1 MLRKKIE
8 KSVSQDSKLK
18 SQESKMKYN
27 KQKNLCVSTTRKA
40 KRSYFENLDLKD
52 IIDRN
57 KFLATLKL
65 LFSNKMESTEY
76 ITLEEN
82 GKNIS
87 NDKELARMFK
97 ELFLNIVP
105 NLGIN
110 TNHRFLM
117 KTETENDSIEK
128 TIAKYKNHRSIISI
142 KNFMGNSGSSFLF
155 QHVPKDKTTKAIK
168 MLDPKKVVQSNDIPT
183 KSKRLVIS

>member
-1 MLRKKIE
+1 MLRKKVE

-18 SQESKMKYN
+18 SQEYKMKYN
-27 KQKNLCVSTTRKA
+27 KQKKLCASMTRKA
-40 KRSYFENLDLKD
+40 KRSYLKNLDLKD
-52 IIDRN
+52 IIDRD
-57 KFLATLKL
+57 KFRATLKL
-65 LFSNKMESTEY
+65 LFSNKIESTEY

-87 NDKELARMFK
+87 NDKELARMFN

-117 KTETENDSIEK
+117 KTETEND
-128 TIAKYKNHRSIISI
+128 
-142 KNFMGNSGSSFLF
+142 
-155 QHVPKDKTTKAIK
+155 
-168 MLDPKKVVQSNDIPT
+168 
-183 KSKRLVIS
+183 